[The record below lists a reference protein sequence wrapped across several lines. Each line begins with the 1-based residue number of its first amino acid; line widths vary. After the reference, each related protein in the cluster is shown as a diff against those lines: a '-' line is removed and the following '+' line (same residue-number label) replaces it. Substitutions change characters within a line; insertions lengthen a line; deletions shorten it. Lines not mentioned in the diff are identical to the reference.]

1 MTFGAPPCALYHAIY
16 MKLLVISHALGTVV
30 NQSFFADLEEQTG
43 WSITIVLP
51 ARWKTQYGPGDMSGR
66 WPSLKADI
74 RHLDVIFP
82 GSIPRHLY
90 RSWFVGLL
98 REIQPDAIYMH
109 HEPYGF
115 ATAQVYL
122 ANQLAGRCPI
132 GFYAAQ
138 NITKRYPA
146 PIRRLERWVMDHS
159 SFAFPVTEGALA
171 ILRAKHYAGAAEV
184 LPLAID
190 PAIYHPQPEWSASR
204 RAIMGFSTARVLF
217 GYMGRL
223 VPEKG
228 LGALLSAL
236 EQLDDLPWEL
246 ILVGGG
252 PMEAELRARVAASD
266 ALRGRVHFAGVV
278 PHTEAPHWLSL
289 FDVMVLA
296 SETRGNWKEQF
307 GRVLIEALACGT
319 PVIGSDSGEIPNV
332 IRATGGGLIFPEGD
346 AGALAV
352 ALRKLAEDAA
362 LRQHLATVGRAAVGR
377 LYAQSALVT
386 RFAGVIGAATGAR

>member
-1 MTFGAPPCALYHAIY
+1 
-16 MKLLVISHALGTVV
+16 MKLLVISHALGAVV

-43 WSITIVLP
+43 WSVTIVLP

-66 WPSLKADI
+66 WPSLKAEI

-90 RSWFVGLL
+90 RSWFVGML

-171 ILRAKHYAGAAEV
+171 ILRAKHYAGVAEV
-184 LPLAID
+184 LPLAVD
-190 PAIYHPQPEWSASR
+190 PAIYHPEPAWSASR
-204 RAIMGFSTARVLF
+204 RDLMGFSPERVLL

-223 VPEKG
+223 VEEKG
-228 LGALLSAL
+228 LGTLLSAL
-236 EQLDDLPWEL
+236 EQLENVPWEL

-252 PMEAELRARVAASD
+252 PMEAGLRARVAASHQ
-266 ALRGRVHFAGVV
+266 LRGRVHFAGVV

-319 PVIGSDSGEIPNV
+319 PVIGSDSGEIPHV
-332 IRATGGGLIFPEGD
+332 IRATGGGLIFPEAD
-346 AGALAV
+346 VLALAGALRILAGDP
-352 ALRKLAEDAA
+352 ALRRQLAEA
-362 LRQHLATVGRAAVGR
+362 GREAVGR
-377 LYAQSALVT
+377 LYAQGALVR
-386 RFAGVIGAATGAR
+386 RFAGIIEAATATR